1 MAGLDTLITSLKAF
15 GGGRSFEE
23 QGTLQDEANRRRQ
36 AQLLQGQIAAAPSAA
51 ARNPLL
57 EQLAAIAPT
66 QAATSISNFG
76 QLDEQRQKAMFRDAF
91 RARQLAER
99 DPIAAVEFLDRR
111 LQAGAQ
117 LGGEMT
123 DTQEIRDAY
132 ASGDPAQIQAANEE
146 LDTFISFGAVQGLS
160 DATQDIVQ
168 SSKILDDGSTIQTLR
183 SGKTR
188 FIDPSGNVLTGAERA
203 EAIKTASEF
212 GIEEQGERALIRR
225 QKEQSQKI
233 AKDAFDQLGPIRT
246 AIANLDDVE
255 RVIEAGAGTG
265 VVQSRLPSI
274 RAASIE
280 LDNLRNRMGLDV
292 IGGTTFGALSES
304 ELQFALDTALPD
316 RLEGPELL
324 DWVRRK
330 RDAQQKVLGALTEQ
344 AKFFSRGGTI
354 NDLLLKQEKDKANQ
368 VGPETEVIT
377 PQGATNT
384 GRFQVEIIQE

>member
-1 MAGLDTLITSLKAF
+1 MAGLGETLRDSLRAF
-15 GGGRSFEE
+15 A
-23 QGTLQDEANRRRQ
+23 QGTTFDESRRGRQ
-36 AQLLQGQIAAAPSAA
+36 TQELLGGIRGAETAAERDPLLQQLSTVAPGVAAA
-51 ARNPLL
+51 
-57 EQLAAIAPT
+57 QIT
-66 QAATSISNFG
+66 NFG
-76 QLDEQRQKAMFRDAF
+76 ELEEQRQKAMFQDAF
-91 RARQLAER
+91 RVRQKLDN
-99 DPIAAVEFLDRR
+99 DP
-111 LQAGAQ
+111 AGALDIISRRVSAGGQ
-117 LGGEMT
+117 LGGDMA
-123 DTQEIRDAY
+123 DTEEI
-132 ASGDPAQIQAANEE
+132 GDLIMDGRIDEAKEE
-146 LDTFISFGAVQGLS
+146 LDAFLAFGASQGLS

-316 RLEGPELL
+316 RLEGPDLL

-330 RDAQQKVLGALTEQ
+330 RTAQQKVLDALTDQ